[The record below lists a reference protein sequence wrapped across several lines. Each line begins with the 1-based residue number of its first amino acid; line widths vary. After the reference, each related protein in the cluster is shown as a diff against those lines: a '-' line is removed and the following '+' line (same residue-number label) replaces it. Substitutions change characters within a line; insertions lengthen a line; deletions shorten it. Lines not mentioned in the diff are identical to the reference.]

1 MSRAWR
7 KTASLYQDDQFGENV
22 IQPPHTR
29 VVHRQAKYKAI
40 NSHLGEQMLIIKDDS
55 PFQSHSGHS

>member
-7 KTASLYQDDQFGENV
+7 KTASLYQDDRFGEKA

-29 VVHRQAKYKAI
+29 VVDRQAKYKAI
-40 NSHLGEQMLIIKDDS
+40 NSHLGEQMLITKDDS
-55 PFQSHSGHS
+55 PF